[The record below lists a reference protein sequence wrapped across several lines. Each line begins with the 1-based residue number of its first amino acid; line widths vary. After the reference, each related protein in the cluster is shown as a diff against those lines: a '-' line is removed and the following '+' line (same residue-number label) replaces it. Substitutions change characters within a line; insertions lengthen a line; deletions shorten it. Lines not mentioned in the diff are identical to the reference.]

1 MKATTSNVQ
10 RSTLNAQLAART
22 SLGVGRWTLD
32 VGRFPVLRITMQI
45 LAFIIA
51 AIFIFAALIK
61 ILDIDQLVIDVIH
74 LRFAAALQN
83 LKHLSLR
90 DPVGFARDIDNYN
103 LLPWPVAVVL
113 ALYLPWLEI
122 FSGLALVT
130 RRLYRG
136 GLLILTLLTTVFIA
150 ASIVAKARGLDISC
164 GCFGHV
170 SKGWSFGWHLLLD
183 FGILGALVTLLLQP
197 ERLKTS
203 ARESRE

>member
-1 MKATTSNVQ
+1 MKEALAPGPHLNPLPEGEAEAK
-10 RSTLNAQLAART
+10 RSVNIRSRLLSRVIEII
-22 SLGVGRWTLD
+22 VG
-32 VGRFPVLRITMQI
+32 
-45 LAFIIA
+45 
-51 AIFIFAALIK
+51 AIFIYAGAIKAL
-61 ILDIDQLVIDVIH
+61 
-74 LRFAAALQN
+74 
-83 LKHLSLR
+83 
-90 DPVGFARDIDNYN
+90 DPVGFARDIDNYK
-103 LLPWPVAVVL
+103 LLPWPVAVAL
-113 ALYLPWLEI
+113 GLYLPWLEI

-183 FGILGALVTLLLQP
+183 FGILGGLALLFFVDRQKGP
-197 ERLKTS
+197 